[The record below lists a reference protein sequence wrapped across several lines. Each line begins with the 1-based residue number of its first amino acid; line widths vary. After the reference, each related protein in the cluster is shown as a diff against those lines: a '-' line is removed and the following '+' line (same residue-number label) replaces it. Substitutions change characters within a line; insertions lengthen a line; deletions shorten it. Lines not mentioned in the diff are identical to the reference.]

1 MVLHLNRY
9 KVTDVTVRPK
19 LIEFFVKVIEHRL
32 GVNVFQFMIG
42 PKKGIISTV
51 LELL

>member
-1 MVLHLNRY
+1 MVLHLNKY

-19 LIEFFVKVIEHRL
+19 LVQFFVKVIQHRL
-32 GVNVFQFMIG
+32 GVNVFQLMID
-42 PKKGIISTV
+42 PKKGIISTI